1 MSKRKGFDIDFPEGE
16 DPVPA
21 GTPAAD
27 APPARRGPMA
37 SAITENAEAL
47 RARQEAEAAIRA
59 ENDRLAHELVRLKGQ
74 GLIVDLIDIGAI
86 ATTKLARDRSA
97 TRDPEL
103 DELKASI
110 RAIGLSNPIRVEADG
125 DSWQLVQGFRRLSAY
140 RELYEETGDDRFARI
155 PAGINSQGE
164 TIEGLYRRMVDENLV
179 RRDISFAEMAA
190 LALSYAQD
198 SATEA
203 EDVEQAVAVLYAS
216 AGRQK
221 RVYIRHFA
229 TVLEAIGSRLKYP
242 EAIPRALG
250 LDLEKRI
257 SGEEGAAAR
266 IRAALGAGLASSAE
280 AELGILRAQAVAA
293 PPKPPKAQGRGGAP
307 DAAKTSFRCTVPAG
321 TVRCAAR
328 NGRVELTCDR
338 DFSIEDQQRLQAAV
352 AAFFAE
358 LDGAGGQ

>member
-1 MSKRKGFDIDFPEGE
+1 MSKRKGFDIDFPGGE
-16 DPVPA
+16 DTVPA
-21 GTPAAD
+21 GTDRPD

-47 RARQEAEAAIRA
+47 RTRQEAEAAIRA

-86 ATTKLARDRSA
+86 TTTKLNRDRSA

-125 DSWQLVQGFRRLSAY
+125 KGWQLVQGFRRLSAY
-140 RELYEETGDDRFARI
+140 RELYDETGDDRYARI
-155 PAGINSQGE
+155 PAGILAHGE
-164 TIEGLYRRMVDENLV
+164 SIEGLYRRMVDENLV

-190 LALSYAQD
+190 LALRYARD
-198 SATEA
+198 DATEA

-216 AGRQK
+216 ANRQK

-229 TVLEAIGSRLKYP
+229 TVLETIGSRLKFP

-250 LDLEKRI
+250 LELEKRI
-257 SGEEGAAAR
+257 SGEDGAAAR
-266 IRAALGAGLASSAE
+266 IRAALGAGQASTPE
-280 AELGILRAQAVAA
+280 AELEILRAQAAA
-293 PPKPPKAQGRGGAP
+293 KPSEPSKPQSRAGAP

-328 NGRVELTCDR
+328 NGRVELICDR
-338 DFSIEDQQRLQAAV
+338 DFSTDDQQRLQAAV

-358 LDGAGGQ
+358 LDKG

>member
-1 MSKRKGFDIDFPEGE
+1 MSKRKGFDIDFPTGE

-21 GTPAAD
+21 GTPRAD

-37 SAITENAEAL
+37 SAISENAEAL
-47 RARQEAEAAIRA
+47 RSRHEAEAAIRA

-74 GLIVDLIDIGAI
+74 GLIVDLIDTSAI
-86 ATTKLARDRSA
+86 SATKLARDRS
-97 TRDPEL
+97 TSRDPEL

-125 DSWQLVQGFRRLSAY
+125 QGAWQLVQGFRRLTAY
-140 RELYEETGDDRFARI
+140 RELHAETGDDRFARI
-155 PAGINSQGE
+155 PAGILAQGE
-164 TIEGLYRRMVDENLV
+164 TVEGLYRRMVDENLV

-190 LALSYAQD
+190 LALRYAQD
-198 SATEA
+198 DATDA
-203 EDVEQAVAVLYAS
+203 QDVEQAVGVLYAS
-216 AGRQK
+216 ANRQK

-229 TVLEAIGSRLKYP
+229 TVLEAIGSRLKFP

-250 LDLEKRI
+250 LELEKRI
-257 SGEEGAAAR
+257 SNEEGATAR
-266 IRAALGAGLASSAE
+266 IRAALGAGLASTPE
-280 AELGILRAQAVAA
+280 AELEILRAQASAK
-293 PPKPPKAQGRGGAP
+293 PPKPQGRGGAP

-328 NGRVELTCDR
+328 NGKVELTCDR
-338 DFSIEDQQRLQAAV
+338 DFSVEDQQRLQAAV

-358 LDGAGGQ
+358 LDGR